1 MTLKPTHA
9 LLALFIAA
17 IWGFNFVVIKVGV
30 AEVPPL
36 LLTGLRFLFAALPAI
51 FFVPK
56 PKAAWQYVAAFGFLL
71 GVVKFGMLFVSIK
84 IGLSAS
90 LASLVMQLQVFF
102 TIVFAA
108 VLLGERSKRIQ
119 IVGGL
124 IAFSGIAII
133 AASRWNGPELLP
145 LVLAVL
151 AALTW
156 GVANIIAKKS
166 GETNV
171 LSFIVWASLA
181 APLPLFVLSWLFED
195 HAIINAT
202 LMHPSWLT
210 ITTIA
215 FLAGPATVFAFGSWN
230 FLLGRYPAN
239 MVTPFALLVPIF
251 GTASGIIVLN
261 EPFDIYEIL
270 GSTLVLSGL
279 LLNVFGPRFKRQQ
292 TTSAAPRLQPN
303 PLQTSPAAARVKLP
317 SQR

>member
-1 MTLKPTHA
+1 MTLKPVHA
-9 LLALFIAA
+9 LLALFVTA

-108 VLLGERSKRIQ
+108 VLLGERSKPIQ
-119 IVGGL
+119 IIGGI
-124 IAFSGIAII
+124 IAFAGIGII
-133 AASRWNGPELLP
+133 AASRWNGPDLWPLL
-145 LVLAVL
+145 LAVL

-156 GVANIIAKKS
+156 GVANIVSKKS

-181 APLPLFVLSWLFED
+181 APVPLFLLSYLFED
-195 HAIINAT
+195 HALIRAT
-202 LMHPSWLT
+202 LLEPSWLT
-210 ITTIA
+210 IATIA
-215 FLAGPATVFAFGSWN
+215 FLAWPATVFAFGSWN

-251 GTASGIIVLN
+251 GIASGIVFLG
-261 EPFDIYEIL
+261 EPFDRFEIA
-270 GSTLVLSGL
+270 GSMLVLAGL
-279 LLNVFGPRFKRQQ
+279 LLNMFG
-292 TTSAAPRLQPN
+292 ARL
-303 PLQTSPAAARVKLP
+303 LKPAQHR
-317 SQR
+317 ST